1 MTSVS
6 DRGEVEPFKAQAEYS
21 SESFKKIRYE
31 AGRVQY
37 KEFYDCVF
45 ANCSFRESI
54 FAACKFNDCTFEDC
68 DLSLVRFEGSAFSD
82 TTFIR
87 SKVIGVNWT
96 LAAWSQFMS
105 ESPIRFHE
113 CAVDFSAFIGLT
125 LRKIVFNKCS
135 AKEVEFSEADLTG
148 ANFTGTDLAKS
159 RFSRTNLTRAN
170 FEGAT
175 NYMIDLATNKVTK
188 ARFSLP
194 EALSLLYGLDIVLVE

>member
-1 MTSVS
+1 MASS
-6 DRGEVEPFKAQAEYS
+6 NAQAEVDPFRSQVEYS
-21 SESFKKIRYE
+21 SESFKKVRLE
-31 AGRVQY
+31 AARLQY

-45 ANCSFRESI
+45 SNCSFRESV
-54 FAACKFNDCTFEDC
+54 FKECKFNDCTFEDC
-68 DLSLVRFEGSAFSD
+68 DLSLARFEGSSFGD
-82 TTFIR
+82 THFIR

-96 LAAWSQFMS
+96 LAAWSQFVS
-105 ESPIRFHE
+105 DSPISFTE
-113 CAVDFSAFIGLT
+113 CAVDFSAFIGLR

-135 AKEVEFSEADLTG
+135 AKEVEFSETDLTG
-148 ANFTGTDLAKS
+148 ANFSGTDLAKS